1 MKNLLLATIVLLISL
16 VSCSPYPNKTYKLY
30 TKEYTGFTHNAAID
44 SIEKEYHVHLN
55 SLEKIEKFGGDLSGK
70 IYREFDSIY
79 RLISSDKKNSEIKKY
94 EYLEKRDFVTDRLD
108 SIIGVRTQ
116 EIANIHYK
124 QKTGLILTL
133 GGDGYCGIEGK
144 WYNELTLKYG
154 FKYKTILC
162 SDMLFYE
169 HNMAEFYNYSAK
181 KILDSING
189 NGWEQKLEDEIL
201 KKKRNIKIKTDFI
214 SVLRTKEYDIF
225 DKELLIFPKE
235 VTKLRNLEILYVC
248 DNFFSEIDE
257 SICNLQKLKSLLL
270 YNNKLQNFP
279 KEILCLNQLEELYL
293 NHNIISRIP
302 IDITKLENLKFL
314 DIRDNL
320 LDDLPNELSKMK
332 NLETLDVTNNK
343 FTKIPEVLYKMKTLK
358 TLRIGI
364 HRSLWATEDL
374 KKQGEELKKALP
386 NTYIY

>member
-1 MKNLLLATIVLLISL
+1 LKNLLLATIVLLISL

-30 TKEYTGFTHNAAID
+30 RKEYTGFTHNAAVD
-44 SIEKEYHVHLN
+44 SIEKKYNVQLN

-70 IYREFDSIY
+70 MYREFDSLH
-79 RLISSDKKNSEIKKY
+79 RLIIDENLKY
-94 EYLEKRDFVTDRLD
+94 EFRKKRYFITDKID

-169 HNMAEFYNYSAK
+169 HNMAEFYNYSEK

>member
-30 TKEYTGFTHNAAID
+30 RKEYTGFTHNAAVD
-44 SIEKEYHVHLN
+44 SIEKKYNVQLN

-70 IYREFDSIY
+70 MYREFDSLH
-79 RLISSDKKNSEIKKY
+79 RLIIDENLKY
-94 EYLEKRDFVTDRLD
+94 EFRKKRYFITDKID

-169 HNMAEFYNYSAK
+169 HNMAEFYNYSEK